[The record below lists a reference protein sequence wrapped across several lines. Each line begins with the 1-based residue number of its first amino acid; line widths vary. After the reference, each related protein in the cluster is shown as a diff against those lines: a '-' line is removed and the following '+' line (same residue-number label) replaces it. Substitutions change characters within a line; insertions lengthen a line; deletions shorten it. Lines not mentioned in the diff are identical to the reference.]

1 MEIISQL
8 KQQLNYQLDNFP
20 LLEIQELVDII
31 NNDSMIYFTGV
42 GKSYNMAFH
51 SADLI
56 KSIGLKTFCLDPT
69 KALHGDIGTVK
80 DKDIVFLYSNS
91 GNTAE
96 LLPLIENI
104 NQRKAL
110 TIGIC
115 CNPSSKFH
123 QLCYKT
129 IVLPFEEELSINDIK
144 SIPTNS
150 CFAHLTFANILT
162 MFLIQKFNI
171 QLENY
176 KLNHPAGNIGKNLKF
191 IKDVMIKEYPKVKI
205 QSENSYCLKEIM
217 LQMTKYKMGFCAF
230 VDSENNLIGIFL
242 DGDIRRLLLK
252 NSNLNTISIDD
263 INKNF
268 CYETNQNKLI
278 SELNKKLKFIPIL
291 EEKKI
296 IGIVKMED

>member
-191 IKDVMIKEYPKVKI
+191 IKDAMIKEYPKVKI

-291 EEKKI
+291 EDKKI

>member
-8 KQQLNYQLDNFP
+8 KNQLNYQLDNFP
-20 LLEIQELVDII
+20 ILEIQELVDII

-56 KSIGLKTFCLDPT
+56 KSIGQKTFCLDPT
-69 KALHGDIGTVK
+69 KALHGDVGTVK
-80 DKDIVFLYSNS
+80 DKDIVFFYSNS

-104 NQRKAL
+104 RERKAL

-115 CNPSSKFH
+115 CNHNSKFH

-129 IVLPFEEELSINDIK
+129 LVLPFKEELYVNNIK

-205 QSENSYCLKEIM
+205 QSENSYCLKTIM
-217 LQMTKYKMGFCAF
+217 LEMTEYKMGFCAF

>member
-8 KQQLNYQLDNFP
+8 KKQLNFQLDNFP
-20 LLEIQELVDII
+20 IKKINEISKKI
-31 NNDSMIYFTGV
+31 NKESIVYFTGV

-56 KSIGLKTFCLDPT
+56 KSIGIKSFCLDPT
-69 KALHGDIGTVK
+69 KSLHGDVGTIK
-80 DKDIVFLYSNS
+80 ENDIVFFYSNS
-91 GNTAE
+91 GNTSE

-104 NQRKAL
+104 NKRNAL

-115 CNPSSKFH
+115 CNSNSKFH
-123 QLCYKT
+123 QLCNQT
-129 IVLPFEEELSINDIK
+129 LELPFEKEISINEIK

-150 CFAHLTFANILT
+150 CFAHLTFGNILT
-162 MFLIQKFNI
+162 MLLINKFNI

-191 IKDVMIKEYPKVKI
+191 IKDVMITDYPKI
-205 QSENSYCLKEIM
+205 NINSNNKYCLKEIM
-217 LQMTKYKMGFCAF
+217 LEMTKYKMGFCAF
-230 VDSENNLIGIFL
+230 VDSSDNLFGIFL
-242 DGDIRRLLLK
+242 DGDIRRLFLK
-252 NSNLNTISIDD
+252 NKERNYISLDD

-268 CYETNQNKLI
+268 YYESNQKKLV
-278 SELNKKLKFIPIL
+278 STLDKKLKFIPII
-291 EEKKI
+291 EGKKI

>member
-8 KQQLNYQLDNFP
+8 KQHINYQLDNFP
-20 LLEIQELVDII
+20 ISEIQELVDII

-69 KALHGDIGTVK
+69 KALHGDVGTVK
-80 DKDIVFLYSNS
+80 DKDIVFFYSNS

-115 CNPSSKFH
+115 CNPCSKFH

-129 IVLPFEEELSINDIK
+129 IVLPFEKELSVNDIK

-162 MFLIQKFNI
+162 MLLIQKFNI
-171 QLENY
+171 QLEKY

-191 IKDVMIKEYPKVKI
+191 IKDVMIKEYPKIKVTDA
-205 QSENSYCLKEIM
+205 NHYCLKTIM
-217 LQMTKYKMGFCAF
+217 LEMTKYKMGFCAF
-230 VDSENNLIGIFL
+230 VDSSDNLFGIFL
-242 DGDIRRLLLK
+242 DGDIRRLFLK
-252 NSNLNTISIDD
+252 NKEINHITIDD

-268 CYETNQNKLI
+268 CYESDQNKLV
-278 SELNKKLKFIPIL
+278 STLNKKLKFIPIL
-291 EEKKI
+291 EGKMI